1 MTLLYKL
8 KGVTFNYESY
18 FSLENIDIQIEKSKI
33 TGILGPNGSGKTTLL
48 NILSFLDFSV
58 SGNVFYN
65 NTNIKKHKVDHLR
78 KRVGYVQQNP
88 YLFRGSVYDN
98 LEVGLK
104 INYISKKQRI
114 KILLIIV
121 SYYFYHL
128 FWHHFL

>member
-65 NTNIKKHKVDHLR
+65 NTIIKKHNVDHLR

-88 YLFRGSVYDN
+88 YLFRGTVYDN

-104 INYISKKQRI
+104 IK
-114 KILLIIV
+114 
-121 SYYFYHL
+121 
-128 FWHHFL
+128 